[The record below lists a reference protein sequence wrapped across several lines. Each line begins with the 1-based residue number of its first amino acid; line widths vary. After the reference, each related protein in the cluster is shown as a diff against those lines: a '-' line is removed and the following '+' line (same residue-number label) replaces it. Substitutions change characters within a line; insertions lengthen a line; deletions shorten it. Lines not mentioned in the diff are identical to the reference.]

1 VRLLDLLLPVRCV
14 VCAASGE
21 ELCAGCREGLPL
33 LRPPLCERCGA
44 PTAWP
49 VRRCREC
56 SGRRLAFASA
66 RAAVE
71 YDERVRRLV
80 AGWKERGLRRL
91 SAQAADIVAAGV
103 ERPRVATLTFVPPD
117 RERVL
122 ERGHHPAE
130 RLARALGERWE
141 LPVVPLLGR
150 TRAVPHQRGLSLA
163 DRRRNVAGAFRPA
176 VKSPARVALVDDVY
190 TSGATANA
198 AASALRKGGARRVEV
213 VTFARVVR

>member
-1 VRLLDLLLPVRCV
+1 
-14 VCAASGE
+14 
-21 ELCAGCREGLPL
+21 
-33 LRPPLCERCGA
+33 
-44 PTAWP
+44 
-49 VRRCREC
+49 VRRCCEC
-56 SGRRLAFASA
+56 SGRRLAFASV

-91 SAQAADIVAAGV
+91 SADVADLVAASV
-103 ERPRVATLTFVPPD
+103 ERPLVAVLTFVPPHRD
-117 RERVL
+117 RVL

-130 RLARALGERWE
+130 RLALELGRRWE
-141 LPVVPLLGR
+141 LAVVPLLGR
-150 TRAVPHQRGLSLA
+150 TRAVPHQRGLALA

-176 VKSPARVALVDDVY
+176 AKVPARVALVDDVY

-213 VTFARVVR
+213 VTFARSSARFTPDQSPKEAAACSSR